1 MYSPQ
6 CLQINVPLSTSLNS
20 WTNQLSMLH
29 PLLFSLI
36 QTASIHQLNS
46 LNLSSIHIEAA
57 CIFIY
62 HNTTSTST
70 DSSTSSVHAFKSYAT
85 PSPYHLITS
94 PSHYKFKI
102 QKLKQPKHKM
112 KNIIKKGFN
121 N

>member
-1 MYSPQ
+1 
-6 CLQINVPLSTSLNS
+6 
-20 WTNQLSMLH
+20 MLH
-29 PLLFSLI
+29 PLLYSLI